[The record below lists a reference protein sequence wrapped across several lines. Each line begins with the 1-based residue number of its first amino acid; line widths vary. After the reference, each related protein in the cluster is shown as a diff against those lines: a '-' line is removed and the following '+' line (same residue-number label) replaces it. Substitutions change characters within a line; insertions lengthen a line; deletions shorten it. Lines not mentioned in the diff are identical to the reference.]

1 MAMQAVWQAVS
12 NGFMA
17 VKSYL
22 VALILAALL
31 VLVGD
36 RGSAASLRRNSPC
49 LAVLCIFAFTM
60 GMGLVA
66 WFLVLTP
73 LLAVAGENFNLTYPL
88 LLMYWAFWLLVGV
101 LVAAKKLVYD
111 SARRREAT
119 AP

>member
-1 MAMQAVWQAVS
+1 MQAVWQAVS
-12 NGFMA
+12 GGFMA
-17 VKSYL
+17 VKPYAA
-22 VALILAALL
+22 ALILAALL

-49 LAVLCIFAFTM
+49 LAALCMFAFTM
-60 GMGLVA
+60 GMGLVT

-73 LLAVAGENFNLTYPL
+73 LLAATGGTFTVTYPL

-111 SARRREAT
+111 SARQRGAT

>member
-1 MAMQAVWQAVS
+1 MQAVWQAVS
-12 NGFMA
+12 GGFLA
-17 VKSYL
+17 VKPYVAAL
-22 VALILAALL
+22 VLAALL

-36 RGSAASLRRNSPC
+36 RGSTASLRRNSPC
-49 LAVLCIFAFTM
+49 LAALCIFAFTM

-73 LLAVAGENFNLTYPL
+73 LLAATGGVFSLTYPL

-111 SARRREAT
+111 SARHRGPA
-119 AP
+119 AL